1 MAKVGI
7 KELCAFSGGKSTE
20 LVHSQDL
27 SVLDGEEIGEI
38 RNSGMK
44 SEELVRGQ
52 VVRWLIRAPLKN

>member
-1 MAKVGI
+1 MAMVGI
-7 KELCAFSGGKSTE
+7 KELCAFSGGKSAE

-44 SEELVRGQ
+44 SEELKE
-52 VVRWLIRAPLKN
+52 I

>member
-7 KELCAFSGGKSTE
+7 KELCAFLGGKSAE

-44 SEELVRGQ
+44 SEELKE
-52 VVRWLIRAPLKN
+52 I